1 MKRFELKSQAPETP
15 VKVID
20 IHVNRV
26 IDGGREGVY
35 TQEKVGTLIFR
46 AKDGYGG
53 ATGPTA
59 DHVWRTILGALD
71 EIEIRGEIRGTKKLM
86 TDEER
91 AVALQEAS

>member
-1 MKRFELKSQAPETP
+1 MKRFEIQSQAPETP

-26 IDGGREGVY
+26 IEGPGNRAAY

-53 ATGPTA
+53 ATGPIA
-59 DHVWRTILGALD
+59 DGIWKRILETL
-71 EIEIRGEIRGTKKLM
+71 
-86 TDEER
+86 EETE
-91 AVALQEAS
+91 VGGDQ